1 MSTRNGCAVLL
12 IFVIILCV
20 VIAKSPTISRE
31 EYRAYKARRKIEESM
46 DVLQEMARIEA
57 QRNSMRQ
64 PASEGA
70 PPNYQQPVPSL
81 PPSVLSR

>member
-12 IFVIILCV
+12 IFIIILCV
-20 VIAKSPTISRE
+20 VMAKSPTISRE

-46 DVLQEMARIEA
+46 DVAQELARMEA
-57 QRNSMRQ
+57 QRRSTSQ
-64 PASEGA
+64 PSSEST
-70 PPNYQQPVPSL
+70 PPNYQQPAPSL